1 MLKAVGISK
10 HFGQLRV
17 LEDLSVEVARS
28 ELFVILGPSGEGKST
43 FLNIVAGLLRP
54 NRGELYIGGELVDE
68 SRGVY
73 VPPERRGVGYVF
85 QSYALYPHMTAY
97 DNIAFPLKMAK
108 WSKGDIDRA
117 VREVAEMLNIVDVL
131 HKKPHQL
138 SGGQRQR
145 VAVARAIVK
154 RPRLLLM
161 DEPFSNID
169 PALREGV
176 RAEIKRLVKKL
187 GITTLLV
194 THDREEALSLAD
206 RVAVLMGGRF
216 VQAAPPAELYA
227 RPCCARVARFLGL
240 NVISLNGR
248 AIAFPPEGVV
258 LGRGD
263 LSGKILDVEYRGR
276 GWMAYVQLDGGVAKI
291 SVDRPVV
298 TGSEVRLELVK
309 GVELHD

>member
-1 MLKAVGISK
+1 MLKAERISK
-10 HFGQLRV
+10 WFGQQRV
-17 LEDLSVEVARS
+17 LEDLNVEVERS
-28 ELFVILGPSGEGKST
+28 EFFVILGPSGEGKST
-43 FLNIVAGLLRP
+43 FLNIVAGLIRP
-54 NRGELYIGGELVDE
+54 TKGRLFIEGELVDD
-68 SRGVY
+68 SQVVY

-108 WSKGDIDRA
+108 WSKRDIEKA
-117 VREVAEMLNIVDVL
+117 VREVAEMLNITEVL

-176 RAEIKRLVKKL
+176 RSELKRLVKKL
-187 GITTLLV
+187 AITTIMV
-194 THDREEALSLAD
+194 THDREEGFSIAD
-206 RVAVLMGGRF
+206 RVAVLMGGKF
-216 VQAAPPAELYA
+216 AQVAPPDELYKK
-227 RPCCARVARFLGL
+227 PCCSKVARFLGH

-248 AIAFPPEGVV
+248 YLAFPPDGVV
-258 LGRGD
+258 IGEGD
-263 LSGKILDVEYRGR
+263 FSGVVLDVEYRGR
-276 GWMAYVQLDGGVAKI
+276 GWVAFVQLDGG
-291 SVDRPVV
+291 
-298 TGSEVRLELVK
+298 LVK
-309 GVELHD
+309 IYLDKKVQPGSKVKLAPISSVELHD